1 MCAYHRSEWYRKH
14 PNLLMVPPSSLALTH
29 QTASNILHH
38 TGQFRIRRMVQ
49 PRLFQK
55 NNPDTHYA
63 NAVIK
68 FMRER
73 AVKNCQNIVF
83 FSVDPKCK
91 KKVIVGLNEKLMV
104 TNHDFSKLSI
114 IPDAYLL
121 HEIPEKDELTDEK
134 VNDDLLDKRLRLGE
148 WYSG

>member
-1 MCAYHRSEWYRKH
+1 
-14 PNLLMVPPSSLALTH
+14 MVPPSILALTH

-49 PRLFQK
+49 RRLVQK
-55 NNPDTHYA
+55 SNPDTHYA

-83 FSVDPKCK
+83 QCGSKMQ
-91 KKVIVGLNEKLMV
+91 EKS
-104 TNHDFSKLSI
+104 NCWS
-114 IPDAYLL
+114 
-121 HEIPEKDELTDEK
+121 
-134 VNDDLLDKRLRLGE
+134 
-148 WYSG
+148 

>member
-14 PNLLMVPPSSLALTH
+14 PNLLMVPPSILALTH

-49 PRLFQK
+49 RRPVQK
-55 NNPDTHYA
+55 SNPDTHYA

-83 FSVDPKCK
+83 QRGSKMQ
-91 KKVIVGLNEKLMV
+91 EKS
-104 TNHDFSKLSI
+104 NCWS
-114 IPDAYLL
+114 
-121 HEIPEKDELTDEK
+121 
-134 VNDDLLDKRLRLGE
+134 
-148 WYSG
+148 